1 MCRAWFAR
9 SFFHHVNNIV
19 DVWRSFHRKL
29 WWQWWCQW
37 EYCLL
42 SPSILIL
49 STVITIACDC
59 IYEREQVEVS
69 DTPWNY
75 CIAFHA
81 NRFVVLSS
89 SWAGGTAIYTCVHM
103 LSCFLKLFA
112 TVHVG
117 MSIKHNPD
125 ICRDADPCS
134 GHAGGHLASSV
145 VSRRSKGRNFCFPA
159 YESLV
164 EILWYLRMVL
174 CFVRLRFSCFHGLR
188 PNILFLPESCL
199 RWYVILWRSRKTS
212 VHVRLRFIHI
222 TSLAVETHGSATTPD
237 VVVARGSLSFTYSFT
252 VQLWHDYSLWSNT
265 RFHGPTL

>member
-1 MCRAWFAR
+1 M
-9 SFFHHVNNIV
+9 
-19 DVWRSFHRKL
+19 WRSFHRKL

-89 SWAGGTAIYTCVHM
+89 SWAGGTAIYTCVHT
-103 LSCFLKLFA
+103 LSCFLKLIA

-117 MSIKHNPD
+117 MSIKHSPD
-125 ICRDADPCS
+125 ICGDADPCS
-134 GHAGGHLASSV
+134 AHGGGHLASDRCPSCREHSSQDNIETELTECIISV
-145 VSRRSKGRNFCFPA
+145 AERHRYKSDFQQHSTNFQA
-159 YESLV
+159 V
-164 EILWYLRMVL
+164 TA
-174 CFVRLRFSCFHGLR
+174 
-188 PNILFLPESCL
+188 ESCL
-199 RWYVILWRSRKTS
+199 R
-212 VHVRLRFIHI
+212 
-222 TSLAVETHGSATTPD
+222 P
-237 VVVARGSLSFTYSFT
+237 
-252 VQLWHDYSLWSNT
+252 
-265 RFHGPTL
+265 